1 MLCHSPERLQGFA
14 SWSTAA
20 SQPQPCSP
28 GLFPASL
35 GVTQDTSGV
44 RQGPGRAGLSL
55 HGALWV
61 PLRPWVCSTS
71 SPMPPHPA
79 QESPHSPGADGDAA
93 GGGSLSLGLPAVTAG
108 ARSCPQQEHKATCM
122 GTHRPQPRR
131 EGRPGRGI
139 GKNLVPGARA
149 LPARA
154 ALLSPLGTSRAGGRG
169 AVRWQCHQA
178 RRGQAGR
185 ARLCCSSS
193 QHRQP
198 PAALSGSGGWTP
210 GQVSRRH
217 FSPHAE
223 RRWRCFTA
231 RAGAWGPSPALCSPW
246 GRGVEVWL
254 FPWLCHGAVLPL
266 LGARRSGQGAAPGQR
281 AEAGHGAGHGA
292 RPRPPSSS
300 RRGERAVSAAG

>member
-1 MLCHSPERLQGFA
+1 M
-14 SWSTAA
+14 
-20 SQPQPCSP
+20 SQPRAPA
-28 GLFPASL
+28 GLCFLEHGCFPAPAMLTWPLPCEPRGDTGHVWGQAGAGQGWPKALRGFL
-35 GVTQDTSGV
+35 GASE
-44 RQGPGRAGLSL
+44 A
-55 HGALWV
+55 
-61 PLRPWVCSTS
+61 
-71 SPMPPHPA
+71 
-79 QESPHSPGADGDAA
+79 
-93 GGGSLSLGLPAVTAG
+93 LGLQHLVPSASPSCPGITPQSWCRWGCYWGGIPVPRAPRG
-108 ARSCPQQEHKATCM
+108 DSRARSCPQQEHRAACV

-131 EGRPGRGI
+131 EGRPGGGT

-169 AVRWQCHQA
+169 AVRWPCHQA

-210 GQVSRRH
+210 GQVSRWH

>member
-14 SWSTAA
+14 FWSTAA

-28 GLFPASL
+28 GLFPVSL

-44 RQGPGRAGLSL
+44 RQGPGRAGPRLC
-55 HGALWV
+55 GAPWV

-71 SPMPPHPA
+71 SPMPPRPA

-108 ARSCPQQEHKATCM
+108 PDPVLSRSTEPPVWARIDPSPA
-122 GTHRPQPRR
+122 
-131 EGRPGRGI
+131 GRG
-139 GKNLVPGARA
+139 GRAGAQAKSLVPGARA

-169 AVRWQCHQA
+169 AVRWQCHRA

-198 PAALSGSGGWTP
+198 PAALSGTGGWTL

-231 RAGAWGPSPALCSPW
+231 RAGAWGPSPALSSPW
-246 GRGVEVWL
+246 GQGVEVWL